1 MCIEKTNRDLRLE
14 IKVKDKHFVSYIE
27 ICLQVIGSGVY
38 DLKDDVFT
46 LNVNPLHA
54 PMLNEFISGVMKWEG
69 HNPAEIYEMSTNN

>member
-1 MCIEKTNRDLRLE
+1 MRLE

-46 LNVNPLHA
+46 LNVNPFTHLC
-54 PMLNEFISGVMKWEG
+54 
-69 HNPAEIYEMSTNN
+69 STSLSAV